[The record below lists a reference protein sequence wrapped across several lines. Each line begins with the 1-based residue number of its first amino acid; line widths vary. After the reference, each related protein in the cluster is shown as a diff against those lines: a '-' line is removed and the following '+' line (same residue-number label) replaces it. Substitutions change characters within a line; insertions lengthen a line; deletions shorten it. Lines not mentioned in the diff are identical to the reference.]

1 MGKIMGP
8 EWEGALAPYE
18 LLLRMFSAG
27 RISGQELETIFFPL
41 YKHDPVIWPQE
52 IFDVLDHFFADLD
65 EYCSDAEL
73 RRQISGIDEAQLKA
87 RADSALKGV
96 AGIRERWR

>member
-27 RISGQELETIFFPL
+27 RISGQELETIFSPFTSMTP
-41 YKHDPVIWPQE
+41 
-52 IFDVLDHFFADLD
+52 
-65 EYCSDAEL
+65 SSGL
-73 RRQISGIDEAQLKA
+73 RRYSTSWTTSSLIWMSTALMQSCVA
-87 RADSALKGV
+87 RSPESMK
-96 AGIRERWR
+96 RSSRPEQTRH